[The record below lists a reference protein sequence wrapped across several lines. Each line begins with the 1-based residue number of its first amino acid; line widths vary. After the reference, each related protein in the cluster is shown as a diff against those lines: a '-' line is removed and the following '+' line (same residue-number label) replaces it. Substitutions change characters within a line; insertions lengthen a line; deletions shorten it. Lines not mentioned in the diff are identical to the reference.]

1 MKTFLRSFRFA
12 FQGAV
17 QFFSK
22 QRNAKIQTVMGIAA
36 ISLGF
41 IVSITPYQW
50 LLVLFCIGLVISLE
64 MINSAIEIFCDM
76 VTTDFHPKI
85 KIIKDVAAGA
95 VLVAAIASLIIGL
108 IIFIPALTNFLN
120 TLR

>member
-1 MKTFLRSFRFA
+1 MKTFIKSFDFA
-12 FQGAV
+12 FQGV
-17 QFFSK
+17 LQYFSK
-22 QRNAKIQTVMGIAA
+22 QRNAMIQTIVGLTAVA
-36 ISLGF
+36 LGF
-41 IVSITPYQW
+41 IVSITSYQW

-64 MINSAIEIFCDM
+64 MINSAIEVFCDM

-95 VLVAAIASLIIGL
+95 VLVASIASLVIGL

-120 TLR
+120 NLR

>member
-1 MKTFLRSFRFA
+1 ML
-12 FQGAV
+12 

-22 QRNAKIQTVMGIAA
+22 QRNAKIQTVMGITA
-36 ISLGF
+36 ITLGF
-41 IVSITPYQW
+41 IVSISPYQW

-95 VLVAAIASLIIGL
+95 VLVASIASLVIGL

-120 TLR
+120 NIR